1 MSVNVYEDYIY
12 VCIQLYCTH
21 IQNYNFYYIQHG
33 EMLEKQL
40 LMIIIIIYI
49 FMARDTIC
57 LQEKHH
63 FEIILNNYHNIWS
76 ISLIV

>member
-40 LMIIIIIYI
+40 LMIIIYT
-49 FMARDTIC
+49 F
-57 LQEKHH
+57 LWQETLYVCKKN
-63 FEIILNNYHNIWS
+63 IILKS
-76 ISLIV
+76 F